1 MKNLKF
7 IKWRAMVAGLLL
19 ATIVGFLYGKK
30 SVSDTVLIVLSVASV
45 LHILLF
51 YFLTIKELKNVK
63 N

>member
-1 MKNLKF
+1 MKNLNF

-30 SVSDTVLIVLSVASV
+30 SVSETVLIVLSVASV
-45 LHILLF
+45 LNILFF
-51 YFLTIKELKNVK
+51 YYLTIKELKNDK

>member
-1 MKNLKF
+1 
-7 IKWRAMVAGLLL
+7 MVAGLLL